1 MVICGVCNKRKRVPR
16 CDSHP
21 KTLDTCYICHLLT
34 PVKEG
39 GHTINNIP
47 PPNAEAVRP

>member
-1 MVICGVCNKRKRVPR
+1 MIKCAVCGKDKKIPR

-21 KTLDTCYICHLLT
+21 KTLDTCYVCHLKT

-39 GHTINNIP
+39 GHSIDGSSQT
-47 PPNAEAVRP
+47 EVVRP